1 MEKIELCHKEGRYSY
16 SLKQFFKDRFKIDG
30 DVIYII
36 PSQYILS
43 TSRTFFPK
51 IREAC
56 NYVCP
61 SDTPCNG
68 RKFINYIQQIVD
80 FLYYSIEEEKTWYK
94 SFEFFPD
101 EENKNFFGW
110 SERPIENKCLKHLTY
125 SRRLAYLKQNFTQF
139 YFYFRLKNECICCRK
154 KRLYKV

>member
-1 MEKIELCHKEGRYSY
+1 MEKIELCHKEGCYSY
-16 SLKQFFKDRFKIDG
+16 SLKWFFKDRFKIDG

-43 TSRTFFPK
+43 TSRTFSPK

-125 SRRLAYLKQNFTQF
+125 SRRLAYLKQNFT
-139 YFYFRLKNECICCRK
+139 
-154 KRLYKV
+154 

>member
-16 SLKQFFKDRFKIDG
+16 SLKWFFKDRFKIDG

-43 TSRTFFPK
+43 TSRTFFSK

-125 SRRLAYLKQNFTQF
+125 SRRLAYLKQNFT
-139 YFYFRLKNECICCRK
+139 
-154 KRLYKV
+154 